1 VIALFVAGV
10 AVRGDGLDGWEAARP
25 VLAGEAPYVP
35 APARLPLP
43 AILAPNE
50 RRRAGTVTRLA
61 LAVASEAAESSGL
74 PSASLRSVFASA
86 NGDGATIHAILQNLA
101 EPDAP
106 VSPTQFHNSVHNAAA
121 GYWSIG
127 AGSAQPATCL
137 GCHDSTAGAALL
149 AAAAEAQAE
158 QQPVLLCVYDIPMP
172 EPMNTARPTAGIFGA
187 GLVLSPAFLPGSIAR
202 LGIAWQADRP
212 PPGSEAPR
220 HDPGGLSQSNP
231 AARILRLLAA
241 LAARQ
246 PDRLAIALLDGH
258 VDINVEPCSTAPAS
272 PR

>member
-1 VIALFVAGV
+1 MITLFVAGV

-25 VLAGEAPYVP
+25 VLTGEAPYIP
-35 APARLPLP
+35 AAARLPPP

-50 RRRAGTVTRLA
+50 RRRAGPVTRLA

-74 PSASLRSVFASA
+74 PSASLRSVFASS
-86 NGDGATIHAILQNLA
+86 NGDGATIHAILQTLA

-137 GCHDSTAGAALL
+137 GCHDSTVGAALL
-149 AAAAEAQAE
+149 AAAAEARVE
-158 QQPVLLCVYDIPMP
+158 QQPVLLCVYDVPLP
-172 EPMNTARPTAGIFGA
+172 EPLNAARPTARVFGA
-187 GLVLSPAFLPGSIAR
+187 GLVLSPADRPGCLAR
-202 LGIAWQADRP
+202 IRIGWVAGEP
-212 PPGSEAPR
+212 PPGSEAP
-220 HDPGGLSQSNP
+220 HVDPGSLSRTNP
-231 AARILRLLAA
+231 AARILRLLEA
-241 LAARQ
+241 LATRQ
-246 PDRLAIALLDGH
+246 ADRLAIGLLDGY
-258 VDINVEPCSTAPAS
+258 VDVSVEPCSTAPAS